1 MSAKKTRKLTRKQE
15 KLVEGI
21 IAGKSGA
28 QAARDAGYSPDKP
41 ENARQSAYQALKEI
55 AGRVREVMDGRGLT
69 LEQLI
74 DKHLRSVL
82 EARETKFFP
91 WRRTV
96 RGKTEQII
104 DRVEVVNLAIKATG
118 LDIAFRLRGDYAP
131 KQIHTDREPGGP
143 IKVINLG
150 GIPRY
155 NS

>member
-1 MSAKKTRKLTRKQE
+1 MSAKKTRKLTSKQA

-69 LEQLI
+69 LEHLI

-91 WRRTV
+91 WRKTTKR
-96 RGKTEQII
+96 KTEQII
-104 DRVEVVNLAIKATG
+104 DEREVVNLMVKATG
-118 LDIAFRLRGDYAP
+118 LDIAFRLRGDYTP
-131 KQIHTDREPGGP
+131 KQIDTDPQTGDAP
-143 IKVINLG
+143 KVIYAG
-150 GIPRY
+150 GIPRF
-155 NS
+155 NR

>member
-69 LEQLI
+69 LDQII
-74 DKHLRSVL
+74 DIYLHPLL
-82 EARETKFFP
+82 EAEETKFFP

-96 RGKTEQII
+96 RRKTEQII
-104 DRVEVVNLAIKATG
+104 DGVEVVNLMIKATG
-118 LDIAFRLRGDYAP
+118 LDIAFKLRGDYAP
-131 KQIHTDREPGGP
+131 KKLDFDPDEGVP
-143 IKVINLG
+143 IKVINLA
-150 GIPRY
+150 GIP
-155 NS
+155 

>member
-69 LEQLI
+69 
-74 DKHLRSVL
+74 SS
-82 EARETKFFP
+82 
-91 WRRTV
+91 TV
-96 RGKTEQII
+96 K
-104 DRVEVVNLAIKATG
+104 
-118 LDIAFRLRGDYAP
+118 
-131 KQIHTDREPGGP
+131 
-143 IKVINLG
+143 
-150 GIPRY
+150 
-155 NS
+155 

>member
-1 MSAKKTRKLTRKQE
+1 MSAKKTRQLTRKQE

-69 LEQLI
+69 LELLI

-91 WRRTV
+91 WRKTTKR
-96 RGKTEQII
+96 KTEQII
-104 DRVEVVNLAIKATG
+104 DEREVVNLMVKATG

-131 KQIHTDREPGGP
+131 KQIEFDPDAGVP
-143 IKVINLG
+143 VKVINIG
-150 GIPRY
+150 GVVRY
-155 NS
+155 ND